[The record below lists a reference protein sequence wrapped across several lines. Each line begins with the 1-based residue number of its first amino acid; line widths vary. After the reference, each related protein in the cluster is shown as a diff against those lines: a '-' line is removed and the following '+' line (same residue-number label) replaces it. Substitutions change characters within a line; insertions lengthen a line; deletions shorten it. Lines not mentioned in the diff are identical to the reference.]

1 MSALIINE
9 KEIKRAVSL
18 LKPDNG
24 LFEIR
29 FIGNSGRLNFSGY
42 FTNADRLIECLKR
55 LAPSEPGNVYIALN
69 AINTACYSRSQ
80 HDCFVKNPKTTTS
93 DNDITAYNWL
103 MLDFDPTRPSG
114 TSSSNDELEIAH
126 QKARKVYEYLKDK
139 GFHEPIKAMSGNG
152 YHLLYKI
159 DLENNEEHR
168 ELIKRVLETLDTF
181 FSDSK
186 LKVDTKVFNPS
197 RICKLYGTKAVKGA
211 DTAERPHRMAQVL
224 SSSEDEKNIE
234 TNPKELLTALVAKLP
249 KDPDTTQQKR
259 SHNFKN
265 FDLSEWI
272 TRHNINITETVPLH
286 NYGTKYILEE
296 CPFDSNHRGK
306 DACLIQLTNGAVS
319 FHCFHDSCSK
329 KGWKDFRV
337 LFEPNAYLPKPEQV
351 TRSTRIRPIPTTK
364 TTAQENESE
373 PDTIP
378 EKTDMSKYIQLSTVE
393 STKTEWLWYPY
404 IPLGKI
410 TLMTADPGTGKTFFS
425 LCLASQ
431 ISTGRPFYGQELYNE
446 PGVVVY
452 QTAEDGIADT
462 LKPRLEPMKPNFE
475 NIYIF
480 NEEKESLSL
489 SDEKIEQI
497 MKDLHPKLMIFD
509 PLQAYLGADVDM
521 HRANEVRPVLGRIGH
536 LAEKYKCSVLFI
548 MHNSKMSQNTALHRA
563 LGSIDIPAVAR
574 SMLILGKNPDNP
586 NKGKIMCHEKS
597 SLAPHGKSILFE
609 IDPSLGGIV
618 FSGFSDLKADD
629 ILNVRSG
636 TRNKPSTTR
645 DEIADELLTEYFG
658 ENDHIILPSIKS
670 LCEELECS
678 RGTLYNARDELQ
690 LQCFSVGYGKEKMTY
705 WVLPDVD
712 IENFKQEHNL
722 CNANDDL
729 PF

>member
-1 MSALIINE
+1 MEFIYIEDFVSRLSAVKGSRGQYSAKCPAHDDKHASLSVKQGNDGKILLHCHAGCTTENIVSALGLKISDLFQTDRQQQYGCQAPTASKGSGAVTYDYEDIDGNVVAKKIRYPNKAFCWVSRNPKNGKFE
-9 KEIKRAVSL
+9 KGREHCKSPLIYNMYDTKTIDTLYIVEGEKDVDTLKRYGKNAVSL
-18 LKPDNG
+18 PDG
-24 LFEIR
+24 AKSKWAAEYGDF
-29 FIGNSGRLNFSGY
+29 FKGR
-42 FTNADRLIECLKR
+42 T
-55 LAPSEPGNVYIALN
+55 IA
-69 AINTACYSRSQ
+69 IIQ
-80 HDCFVKNPKTTTS
+80 
-93 DNDITAYNWL
+93 DNDKPGKEFA
-103 MLDFDPTRPSG
+103 
-114 TSSSNDELEIAH
+114 
-126 QKARKVYEYLKDK
+126 
-139 GFHEPIKAMSGNG
+139 
-152 YHLLYKI
+152 
-159 DLENNEEHR
+159 
-168 ELIKRVLETLDTF
+168 ETLAK
-181 FSDSK
+181 K
-186 LKVDTKVFNPS
+186 L
-197 RICKLYGTKAVKGA
+197 A
-211 DTAERPHRMAQVL
+211 DTAKSVRIIDLTKIWDNMPDKADV
-224 SSSEDEKNIE
+224 SDY
-234 TNPKELLTALVAKLP
+234 LTAYP
-249 KDPDTTQQKR
+249 
-259 SHNFKN
+259 NGIGN
-265 FDLSEWI
+265 LSRLANSTEEW
-272 TRHNINITETVPLH
+272 
-286 NYGTKYILEE
+286 
-296 CPFDSNHRGK
+296 
-306 DACLIQLTNGAVS
+306 
-319 FHCFHDSCSK
+319 
-329 KGWKDFRV
+329 
-337 LFEPNAYLPKPEQV
+337 KP
-351 TRSTRIRPIPTTK
+351 
-364 TTAQENESE
+364 
-373 PDTIP
+373 
-378 EKTDMSKYIQLSTVE
+378 KTDRSKYIQLSTVE

-425 LCLASQ
+425 LYLASQ

-548 MHNSKMSQNTALHRA
+548 MHNSKMSQNSALHRA